1 MSWMTRAGLTAA
13 ISAAVL
19 LLSPPAGADPGGA
32 SSCNHGGKTA
42 AIDDAAR
49 HHPLTPNGDLAQ
61 YCDVLLKNA
70 LATGKIVSVDSPSD
84 FIAGCQDE
92 GRAILASQ

>member
-32 SSCNHGGKTA
+32 SSYDLGKQT
-42 AIDDAAR
+42 IDDAAR
-49 HHPLTPNGDLAQ
+49 HHPLQPNGDLAQ